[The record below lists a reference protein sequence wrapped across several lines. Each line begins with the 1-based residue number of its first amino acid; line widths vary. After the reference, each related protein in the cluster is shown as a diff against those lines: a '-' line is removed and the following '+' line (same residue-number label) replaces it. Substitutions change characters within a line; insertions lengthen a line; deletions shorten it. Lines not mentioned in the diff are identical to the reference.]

1 MGSNSRLRGDS
12 PQRGHRARPVPARV
26 NAGFGRPRRVVC
38 GRRSCMLPLGS
49 GCQGQSRG
57 SRAQRRPRREE
68 QGAPPAGPRGRK
80 RDPRR
85 TKSPAGLGRAGGR
98 HAVAPE
104 RRAARPGTGLQVPRA
119 PRSSRAGRPHAPRG
133 LEPDAGRVSV
143 PGRCG
148 ATAGAKSWDT
158 TRLRRAGT
166 GRRRRPGSHRESAQT
181 RRGAGGAR
189 GLRGP
194 QGSSRPHG
202 GAPTRPLRTRQ
213 GFKVKAAGVL
223 PRDTES
229 APACARGPPR
239 NARVSGTG
247 ALCAGVGVPAAGRRA
262 GAHGPGA
269 ATVVQAAATVVQARP
284 GALPAAPGSEA
295 RWARVPLSW
304 ARTTPGRAEGCQG
317 AKAGP
322 RVASAAGELVLSGAS
337 GTALRRR

>member
-1 MGSNSRLRGDS
+1 
-12 PQRGHRARPVPARV
+12 
-26 NAGFGRPRRVVC
+26 
-38 GRRSCMLPLGS
+38 MLPLGS

-104 RRAARPGTGLQVPRA
+104 RRAARPGPGLQVPRA

-133 LEPDAGRVSV
+133 LEPNAGRVSV

-148 ATAGAKSWDT
+148 ARAGAKSWDT

-194 QGSSRPHG
+194 AGSSRPHG

-223 PRDTES
+223 PRDTERPRPVPGGPRGTPGR
-229 APACARGPPR
+229 AGRGPRAPGWGSPR
-239 NARVSGTG
+239 PG
-247 ALCAGVGVPAAGRRA
+247 A
-262 GAHGPGA
+262 GPGP
-269 ATVVQAAATVVQARP
+269 VVQARP
-284 GALPAAPGSEA
+284 PWS
-295 RWARVPLSW
+295 R
-304 ARTTPGRAEGCQG
+304 PGRRLCRPRPAPRRAGLGPALMG
-317 AKAGP
+317 ADDAG
-322 RVASAAGELVLSGAS
+322 SG
-337 GTALRRR
+337 